1 MNILVYI
8 FIFISKI
15 IENALATLRVIV
27 VANGKKVMGA
37 FLQFGIA
44 LIWIFVTGTVVLNLH
59 KDPLKIFFFSAGSFV
74 GSYIGSLIEEKL
86 ALGDSLITCITGD
99 ENLIKMLKL
108 KEYNITT
115 IKGEREQG
123 EKNILLIAVTRK
135 KKRSVI
141 NMIKEYDK
149 KASIISENV
158 KITL

>member
-44 LIWIFVTGTVVLNLH
+44 LIWIFVTGTVVINLH

-86 ALGDSLITCITGD
+86 ALGDSLITCITDD

-108 KEYNITT
+108 KGYNITT
-115 IKGEREQG
+115 IKGEKEHG
-123 EKNILLIAVTRK
+123 HILLIAVTRK
-135 KKRSVI
+135 KKRSLI